1 MIVQVIFTAAL
12 MGVALVAFTQ
22 ISRLPLVG
30 GPVICI
36 ALFGAYLIWMPAEAT
51 VLAHSLGIGRGAD
64 LILYVW
70 VLISFASL
78 LVLYL
83 NIKGQDQT
91 ITALARKIALL
102 EADDATLQPA
112 NLNSRGGATRRPTT
126 PAIRAEHAKKSE

>member
-1 MIVQVIFTAAL
+1 MRF
-12 MGVALVAFTQ
+12 
-22 ISRLPLVG
+22 S
-30 GPVICI
+30 
-36 ALFGAYLIWMPAEAT
+36 GAYLIWMPAEAT

-102 EADDATLQPA
+102 EADHATLQPA
-112 NLNSRGGATRRPTT
+112 T
-126 PAIRAEHAKKSE
+126 